1 MFDFLKKSKTASGS
15 TSQSSPSSPVDG
27 VRRQA
32 QARLIGSLVLV
43 GVAVVGFPM
52 VFDTEPRPLDPSIPV
67 VVQKAAEAAAPVT
80 EPVGGK
86 EATTASAE
94 PATQTTV
101 EPAPAAAAPAAS
113 AVAVAPATSSGT
125 IGPVAGSSKVVSK
138 LDNTPSAP
146 AAGASAPVAA
156 AKKPD
161 DGARALALLEGKSN
175 DTKTGK
181 APVADAK
188 AVAKPAANDDKAAAG
203 KRFVVQAGS
212 FADKAAIRDARAKL
226 ERAGFKT
233 YAQEITRDGKAIT
246 RVRVGPYPTE
256 EEARKVL
263 ARIKSLGFKP
273 GLLEI

>member
-15 TSQSSPSSPVDG
+15 TSQSSPSSPVDS

-86 EATTASAE
+86 EASTASAE
-94 PATQTTV
+94 PAPQTTV
-101 EPAPAAAAPAAS
+101 EPASAAAPAAS
-113 AVAVAPATSSGT
+113 SVAVAPATSPGT
-125 IGPVAGSSKVVSK
+125 IGPVAGSSKAASK
-138 LDNTPSAP
+138 LDNTP
-146 AAGASAPVAA
+146 GAIAA
-156 AKKPD
+156 ASVPVSAAKEPD
-161 DGARALALLEGKSN
+161 DGTRALALLEGKSN
-175 DTKTGK
+175 TPQTAK

-188 AVAKPAANDDKAAAG
+188 AVAKPPANDDKVAAG

-233 YAQEITRDGKAIT
+233 YAQEISRDGKAIT

-256 EEARKVL
+256 DEARKVL